1 MAVPAEHWDSPKFQS
16 CFTQPGSAAKSTI
29 NLHNSECLL
38 LLKPLNREY
47 PGKSISVSPPKRCS
61 VDAPDC
67 SVVFLGA
74 VINPDF
80 PTAAEHPHSSPSE
93 KNHGW
98 NRCWDHNRVFPFL
111 EPGKNKKSGSWSG
124 SAKEIPAA
132 VLSLSQSS
140 LLWGFLSRLSQRR
153 NCLKSETRE

>member
-16 CFTQPGSAAKSTI
+16 CFTQPGSAAKSSI

-47 PGKSISVSPPKRCS
+47 PGKSISVFPPKRRS

-80 PTAAEHPHSSPSE
+80 PTAAQHPHSSPSE
-93 KNHGW
+93 KNHGR
-98 NRCWDHNRVFPFL
+98 NRCRDHNRVFPFL
-111 EPGKNKKSGSWSG
+111 EPGEKIKKVRAGVAVPRKFQQQFCLCLNPLCSG
-124 SAKEIPAA
+124 
-132 VLSLSQSS
+132 VSS
-140 LLWGFLSRLSQRR
+140 PD
-153 NCLKSETRE
+153 